1 MSEITKRAFASSLK
15 KMLAKKPLE
24 KIRIIDI
31 TEYCG
36 VNRQT
41 FYYHFKDIY
50 DLLEWVYTNE
60 ATKALGEKKTY
71 ETWQQGFKQIFQYIV
86 NNKEFVLTTFNSVSR
101 EYLERYLYN
110 EVYLLLIGVVEEKAK
125 GIPVREKDKSFI
137 ARFSKKDGKMDYAPF
152 ENEIIARQ
160 LANGFTHRRMDIS
173 RMFFRNDISGG
184 SYFQVDHKSEN
195 GKYLVDIMSSEDIE
209 KNIDIEKLKNEQ
221 VKDESSKQRWLDLL
235 NRLSE
240 DEQII
245 VIATLK

>member
-1 MSEITKRAFASSLK
+1 MRQSTKQALSETFKILLEARTIDKITVK
-15 KMLAKKPLE
+15 
-24 KIRIIDI
+24 DI
-31 TEYCG
+31 VTKCG

-137 ARFSKKDGKMDYAPF
+137 ADFYKYAFVGIVLDWIKSGMKEESDKIIERLNKLIYGNMEEALERYRTDKTYSYKK
-152 ENEIIARQ
+152 
-160 LANGFTHRRMDIS
+160 
-173 RMFFRNDISGG
+173 
-184 SYFQVDHKSEN
+184 
-195 GKYLVDIMSSEDIE
+195 
-209 KNIDIEKLKNEQ
+209 
-221 VKDESSKQRWLDLL
+221 
-235 NRLSE
+235 
-240 DEQII
+240 
-245 VIATLK
+245 

>member
-110 EVYLLLIGVVEEKAK
+110 IRYKSVKIIDNKNKMYKNKTHLFKVNNNIIEEK
-125 GIPVREKDKSFI
+125 
-137 ARFSKKDGKMDYAPF
+137 RFLSDFFNKK
-152 ENEIIARQ
+152 
-160 LANGFTHRRMDIS
+160 L
-173 RMFFRNDISGG
+173 
-184 SYFQVDHKSEN
+184 
-195 GKYLVDIMSSEDIE
+195 
-209 KNIDIEKLKNEQ
+209 
-221 VKDESSKQRWLDLL
+221 
-235 NRLSE
+235 
-240 DEQII
+240 
-245 VIATLK
+245 

>member
-125 GIPVREKDKSFI
+125 GIPVRATDKSFI
-137 ARFSKKDGKMDYAPF
+137 ADFYKYAFVGIVLDWIKSGMKEESDKIIERLNKLIYGNMEEALERYRTDKTYSYKK
-152 ENEIIARQ
+152 
-160 LANGFTHRRMDIS
+160 
-173 RMFFRNDISGG
+173 
-184 SYFQVDHKSEN
+184 
-195 GKYLVDIMSSEDIE
+195 
-209 KNIDIEKLKNEQ
+209 
-221 VKDESSKQRWLDLL
+221 
-235 NRLSE
+235 
-240 DEQII
+240 
-245 VIATLK
+245 